1 MKIFTTLFLTLSLL
15 TACETVSLENEEK
28 HNETMANV
36 NVNYKFVI
44 DETSWQT
51 RATTTGTSSVTRIAL
66 KVFDSENNQVTEV
79 KQRKDDT
86 SFGTITGLKLKPGN
100 YTFVAVA
107 HMASSTTAE
116 DANIVS
122 PERVDINEAYIP
134 FLYAC
139 SVEKTIESSS
149 TSSPQTVTLPI
160 NLCVS
165 RLRVYF
171 TNAVPNYV
179 KKVILSL
186 NTGGE
191 QQTSYSFNPKTGY
204 NLKNSSFSHTITI
217 PTNYIGRTDLDVS
230 IFGQFDV
237 FPKTVDANIQVFD
250 TNDEEIIERN
260 YKDVV
265 MKRGYIHSVKTTFD
279 LMDIETSF
287 TFEDW
292 TEEDVP
298 Q

>member
-1 MKIFTTLFLTLSLL
+1 
-15 TACETVSLENEEK
+15 
-28 HNETMANV
+28 
-36 NVNYKFVI
+36 
-44 DETSWQT
+44 
-51 RATTTGTSSVTRIAL
+51 
-66 KVFDSENNQVTEV
+66 
-79 KQRKDDT
+79 
-86 SFGTITGLKLKPGN
+86 
-100 YTFVAVA
+100 
-107 HMASSTTAE
+107 MASSTTAE

-122 PERVDINEAYIP
+122 PEKVDINEAYIP

-149 TSSPQTVTLPI
+149 SPQTVTLPI

-171 TNAVPNYV
+171 TNAMPDYV

-191 QQTSYSFNPKTGY
+191 QQTSYSFNPKTGC

-217 PTNYIGRTDLDVS
+217 PTDYVGKTNLDVS

-237 FPKTVDANIQVFD
+237 FPKTVDANIQVID
-250 TNDEEIIERN
+250 TNDEVIIERN

>member
-1 MKIFTTLFLTLSLL
+1 
-15 TACETVSLENEEK
+15 
-28 HNETMANV
+28 MANV

-51 RATTTGTSSVTRIAL
+51 RATTTGTSDVTRIAL
-66 KVFDSENNQVTEV
+66 KVFDSENNLVTEV

-86 SFGTITGLKLKPGN
+86 SFGTITGLKLNPGN

-122 PERVDINEAYIP
+122 PEKVDINEAYIP

-149 TSSPQTVTLPI
+149 SPQTVTLPI

-171 TNAVPNYV
+171 TNAMPDYV

-191 QQTSYSFNPKTGY
+191 QQTSYSFNPKTGC

-217 PTNYIGRTDLDVS
+217 PTNYIGKTNNNVS
-230 IFGQFDV
+230 IFGQFDE
-237 FPKTVDANIQVFD
+237 FPKTVDANIQVID
-250 TNDEEIIERN
+250 TNDEVIIERN